1 VRKPTAPIA
10 TLQPP
15 VWAGAAS
22 ARDGDA
28 DAGPL
33 AVFQAWRR
41 QYLRAVRLGDEVS
54 AKRAKVGLADARD
67 TAARALARPRLRRAW
82 AAIEYTEAFLV
93 AERVA
98 ADDGEQHHDPTL
110 CYLCDPTATL
120 GLSLPRAV
128 GYATAALFQI
138 ENGEH
143 ADEEFFADWD
153 EFRRGR
159 GVKVVPATEV
169 ASSPEARDDL
179 LAFLAWELDGVCFD
193 YPLPHVRAWQ
203 ASGLD
208 QAEVTRLVA
217 DLTVEAERYW
227 LAGNTLR
234 NGFSSTRL

>member
-1 VRKPTAPIA
+1 MKKPAAPIA

-15 VWAGAAS
+15 VWAGAAPEGE
-22 ARDGDA
+22 AA
-28 DAGPL
+28 AL
-33 AVFQAWRR
+33 ITAFQAWRR

-54 AKRAKVGLADARD
+54 AKRAKLGLGEARG
-67 TAARALARPRLRRAW
+67 AACSLLERPRFRRAW

-98 ADDGEQHHDPTL
+98 AGDGDQHHDPTL

-128 GYATAALFQI
+128 AYATASLFQV
-138 ENGEH
+138 ENGDH
-143 ADEEFFADWD
+143 ADADFYADWD

-159 GVKVVPATEV
+159 GVKVIPQAEV
-169 ASSPEARDDL
+169 AGSPEARDDL

-203 ASGLD
+203 ASAVD
-208 QAEVTRLVA
+208 QAEVTRLIA

-227 LAGNTLR
+227 LAGKTCK